1 MELEEALRDLGC
13 EVLGPAATVDEAV
26 RLAQAETGRIDAA
39 ILDVNLAGRPSFPV
53 ADLLTGRGVPVV
65 FATGYGDL
73 PDGRAAGASS
83 VLLRKP
89 LKRGELEAV
98 LSRMLAAAPVSG
110 GGTPARGSG

>member
-1 MELEEALRDLGC
+1 M
-13 EVLGPAATVDEAV
+13 

-53 ADLLTGRGVPVV
+53 ADLLTGHGVPVI

-73 PDGRAAGASS
+73 PDGGGRRFERAAAQAAQARRTRSAS
-83 VLLRKP
+83 
-89 LKRGELEAV
+89 
-98 LSRMLAAAPVSG
+98 SRMLPAAPLSG